1 MNPTLADAPVEQ
13 PFADASELA
22 RKSFLKKE
30 GRPLFLSNWERVL
43 FIHYA
48 IDPRVLQPHVPFE
61 LDLHG
66 GCAWVSLVAFTMTD
80 LRPYCGGRL
89 GEIMFRPFREQRFLN
104 LRTYV
109 RHGDDVGIF
118 FLAEWMS
125 DWLCVQLG
133 PVLYGLPYR
142 WGRFDYRY
150 GDHVECRVTSD
161 RRNSGFHCKATLEA
175 PETGR
180 DDRDAFL
187 LERYTAF
194 TWHSGPA
201 RLFRIWHEPWAQQRV
216 AVEAV
221 DDSLITEAAPWFAS
235 ARLSHANY
243 SPGAFGIWMGRPRL
257 VPERV

>member
-1 MNPTLADAPVEQ
+1 MKPTLAEVPVEQ

-22 RKSFLKKE
+22 RRSFLENE

-48 IDPRVLQPHVPFE
+48 IDSRVLQPHVPFE
-61 LDLHG
+61 LDFHEG
-66 GCAWVSLVAFTMTD
+66 RAWVSLVAFTMTD
-80 LRPYCGGRL
+80 LRPSFGGKL
-89 GEIMFRPFREQRFLN
+89 TQALFRPFREQRFLN

-109 RHGDDVGIF
+109 RNGDESGIY

-133 PVLYGLPYR
+133 PLLYGLPYR

-150 GDHVECRVTSD
+150 GDQVECRVATSQ
-161 RRNSGFHCKATLEA
+161 RGCGFHCKAVLRK
-175 PETGR
+175 PETVLDSTGF
-180 DDRDAFL
+180 FL

-194 TWHSGPA
+194 TWHRGPA
-201 RLFRIWHEPWAQQRV
+201 RMFRIWHEPWAQQHADV
-216 AVEAV
+216 AVV
-221 DDSLITEAAPWFAS
+221 DDSLIAEAAPWFAS

-243 SPGAFGIWMGRPRL
+243 SPGVFYIWMGQPRR